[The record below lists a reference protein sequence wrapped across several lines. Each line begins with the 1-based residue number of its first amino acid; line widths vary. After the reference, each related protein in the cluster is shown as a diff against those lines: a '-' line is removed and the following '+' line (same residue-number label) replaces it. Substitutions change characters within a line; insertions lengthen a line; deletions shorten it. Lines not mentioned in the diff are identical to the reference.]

1 MKINSTVSMRV
12 TRVPSKQVFVGELLN
27 IPSQR
32 KCGMNKY
39 KNVKEKI
46 SQPQRIL
53 HTNCFLSVCNCLMCL
68 KEMAR
73 ENYSK

>member
-12 TRVPSKQVFVGELLN
+12 TRVPSKQVYVGELLN

-39 KNVKEKI
+39 KNVKEKNI
-46 SQPQRIL
+46 
-53 HTNCFLSVCNCLMCL
+53 T
-68 KEMAR
+68 A
-73 ENYSK
+73 